1 MVLYFKSRSRS
12 VDSIVKTPE
21 SPAEFTVIIPAGPAS
36 GIAINVEL
44 QKG

>member
-21 SPAEFTVIIPAGPAS
+21 SPAVYL
-36 GIAINVEL
+36 VEL
-44 QKG
+44 AHNGEF